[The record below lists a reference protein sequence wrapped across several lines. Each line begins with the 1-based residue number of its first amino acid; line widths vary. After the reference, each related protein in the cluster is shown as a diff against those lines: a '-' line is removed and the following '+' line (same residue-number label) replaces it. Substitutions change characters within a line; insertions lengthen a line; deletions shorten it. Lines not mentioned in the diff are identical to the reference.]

1 MRSKEEEEVEGC
13 VGDGCGDAMEERRCW
28 SVHSGWLGRR
38 TINDQRSTINDQR
51 NLSPLRLHRKTV
63 VSCITATAVEQTA
76 TCRQRA
82 RYHFKTHKITMP
94 AQTLSPRAY
103 ALPERVRNDPNE
115 AREAVLCIPFGK
127 HSGLKLPSAARTLL
141 KDVFD
146 T

>member
-1 MRSKEEEEVEGC
+1 
-13 VGDGCGDAMEERRCW
+13 
-28 SVHSGWLGRR
+28 
-38 TINDQRSTINDQR
+38 
-51 NLSPLRLHRKTV
+51 
-63 VSCITATAVEQTA
+63 
-76 TCRQRA
+76 
-82 RYHFKTHKITMP
+82 MP

-115 AREAVLCIPFGK
+115 TREAVLCIPFGK